1 MGKDKDKK
9 IKDEVLEKEEMTSE
23 EEVEE
28 TVEETENEATTD
40 SKDELKELRKELL
53 LLKDQNKKLE
63 NENDTYKDRLVR
75 VSAEYENHRKRTEK
89 EKERIYTDACEDVLV
104 KMLPVLDNLERA
116 VAVQDTTVEA
126 LKTGVDMTIKQ
137 FADAL
142 EKLGV
147 EEIETSEGFDPN
159 LHQAVMHIQD
169 DNLDANVVAEVFQ
182 KGYKKGEKVIRFT
195 MVKVAN

>member
-1 MGKDKDKK
+1 MGKDKDE
-9 IKDEVLEKEEMTSE
+9 ILN
-23 EEVEE
+23 EE
-28 TVEETENEATTD
+28 TVENEETVAEENQEETVEAEATTENVE
-40 SKDELKELRKELL
+40 DELKELRKELL
-53 LLKDQNKKLE
+53 LLRDQNKKLE
-63 NENDTYKDRLVR
+63 NENETYKDRLVR
-75 VSAEYENHRKRTEK
+75 ISAEYENHRKRTEK

-116 VAVQDTTVEA
+116 VAVQDTTVEG
-126 LKTGVDMTIKQ
+126 LKTGVDMTVKQ
-137 FADAL
+137 FMDAL

-169 DNLDANVVAEVFQ
+169 ENLDANVVAEVFQ
-182 KGYKKGEKVIRFT
+182 KGYRKGEKVLRFT